1 MGLDPRPKAFEAFWT
16 SLALHWAKRALH
28 HPSSYNFANMPGFL
42 SNLLRLL
49 RERRGTD
56 MDFLCHHLLSERGEA
71 SQTVLAQ
78 EIIKAYNAMNS
89 GERRNFFAMLCRE
102 FGPDEAAIV
111 RAATAYKRTP
121 DAANLAALSTAV
133 EPPRQELLRR
143 INTAPRGTE
152 TLVAMRGHLLALAT
166 NGTDFQP
173 LDADLKHLFRSWFN
187 RGFLRMERIT
197 WQTSALTLEKLMAYE
212 SVHEINGWPDLRRR
226 LEADRR
232 CFAFFHPALIDEP
245 IIFVEVALTKGLTGD
260 LAPLLDIHEPV
271 LPPEQADTAIFYSIS
286 NCLKG
291 LRGIAFGN
299 FLIKQV
305 VTELAA
311 EFSNIK
317 TYGTLSPLPNL
328 SRALQNQ
335 EDENGFT
342 RERLGRLLSDYA
354 QPLAEA
360 GGRRDPVEAL
370 FALLKEPVANREA
383 LAKPLERLAL
393 AYLTQVHQN
402 GKLYDPVATFHL
414 SNGARL
420 ERIHA
425 FGNLRPYGLQASFGL
440 TANYLYVPSDLE
452 ENHERFVREGEIRVS
467 HDLEREYKAVAQAW
481 RGEAHRVRKAAK

>member
-1 MGLDPRPKAFEAFWT
+1 
-16 SLALHWAKRALH
+16 
-28 HPSSYNFANMPGFL
+28 MPGFL

-78 EIIKAYNAMNS
+78 EIIKAYTAMNS
-89 GERRNFFAMLCRE
+89 GERRSFFEMLCRK
-102 FGPDEAAIV
+102 FGPDETAIV
-111 RAATAYKRTP
+111 RAAAAYKRTP
-121 DAANLAALSTAV
+121 DAANLAALSAAV

-143 INTAPRGTE
+143 INTAVHGTE
-152 TLVAMRGHLLALAT
+152 TLVALRGHLLELAT
-166 NGTDFQP
+166 DGTDFQP

-197 WQTSALTLEKLMAYE
+197 WHTSALTLEKLMAYE

-232 CFAFFHPALIDEP
+232 CFAFFHPTLIDEP
-245 IIFVEVALTKGLTGD
+245 IIFVEVALSKGLTGD
-260 LAPLLDIHEPV
+260 LGPLLDIRAPV
-271 LPPEQADTAIFYSIS
+271 LAPEQADTAIFYSIN

-291 LRGIAFGN
+291 LRGIAFGS

-305 VTELAA
+305 VTDLAA
-311 EFSNIK
+311 EFPNIK
-317 TYGTLSPLPNL
+317 TYGTLSPLPYL

-335 EDENGFT
+335 ADEHGFT
-342 RERLGRLLSDYA
+342 RERLSRLLGDYA
-354 QPLAEA
+354 QTLAA
-360 GGRRDPVEAL
+360 GGRRDPLEAL
-370 FALLKEPVANREA
+370 FTMLKQPVANRDV
-383 LAKPLERLAL
+383 LAKPLERIAL

-402 GKLYDPVATFHL
+402 GRLYDPVATFHL

-420 ERIHA
+420 QRIHA

-440 TANYLYVPSDLE
+440 TANYLYVPAELE

-467 HDLEREYKAVAQAW
+467 HELEREYRAVAEAW
-481 RGEAHRVRKAAK
+481 RDESHKSKKTIK